1 MNRIK
6 ITSLYSGSA
15 GNATLVKTERA
26 TILIDA
32 GKSAR
37 ALCNALR
44 QAGSDPEH
52 IDAVFITHEHTDHI
66 SALEVFLK
74 KHSAPV
80 HITCVSAD
88 LISPARF
95 PNLCKNL
102 VTHPPLFTERV
113 GDLTVRSFL
122 LSHDSAMCVGYR
134 VETDF
139 GYAFGHA
146 TDTGY
151 VTDGMRDC
159 LNGCTS
165 VLLESNHDIDML
177 RFGAYPPDLK
187 KRILSRHGHLSN
199 DDCAAFAVGL
209 AENGTENFML
219 AHLSEENNTPDY
231 AIRTVGK
238 ALSPF
243 EKARLFVASQA
254 EERVLDEY
262 AEN

>member
-15 GNATLVKTERA
+15 GNATLVQTGRA
-26 TILIDA
+26 TVLIDA

-37 ALCNALR
+37 SLCNALR
-44 QAGSDPEH
+44 QAGSAPENL
-52 IDAVFITHEHTDHI
+52 DAVFITHEHTDHI
-66 SALEVFLK
+66 SSLEVFLK
-74 KHSAPV
+74 KHHVPI
-80 HITCVSAD
+80 HITAASAEY
-88 LISPARF
+88 ISPVRF
-95 PNLCKNL
+95 PRLCENL
-102 VTHPPLFTERV
+102 VTHTPIFSERI
-113 GDLTVRSFL
+113 GDLTVSSFL

-139 GYAFGHA
+139 GYVFGHA

-151 VTDGMRDC
+151 VTDGMCAC

-177 RFGAYPPDLK
+177 RFGAYPPELK
-187 KRILSRHGHLSN
+187 KRILSKRGHLSN
-199 DDCAAFAVGL
+199 DDCAAFAVRL
-209 AENGTENFML
+209 AENGTKNFML

-231 AIRTVGK
+231 AIRTASK
-238 ALSPF
+238 ALSRF
-243 EKARLFVASQA
+243 EGTSLFVASQS
-254 EERVLDEY
+254 EGRVLDEY

>member
-6 ITSLYSGSA
+6 ITSLYSGSS
-15 GNATLVKTERA
+15 GNATLVQTDSA

-44 QAGSDPEH
+44 QAGSDPER

-66 SALEVFLK
+66 SALEVLLK
-74 KHSAPV
+74 KHKIPV
-80 HITCVSAD
+80 HMTAQSAHFVSFCRY
-88 LISPARF
+88 PR
-95 PNLCKNL
+95 LCENIIA
-102 VTHPPLFTERV
+102 HPPVFEEKI
-113 GDLTVRSFL
+113 GDVIVRSFV

-134 VETDF
+134 IETDF
-139 GYAFGHA
+139 GYVFGHA
-146 TDTGY
+146 TDTGC
-151 VTDGMRDC
+151 VTDGMCDC
-159 LNGCTS
+159 LDGCTS

-177 RFGAYPPDLK
+177 RFGPYPPELK

-199 DDCAAFAVGL
+199 DDCATFAVRL
-209 AENGTENFML
+209 AENGTKNFML

-231 AIRTVGK
+231 AIRTVGN
-238 ALSPF
+238 ALSHF
-243 EKARLFVASQA
+243 EGTSLFVASQS